1 MSGDAPDG
9 TYSQITGAAHCF
21 AFEKGERRDIPLDDI
36 SDVLKHENAFVWVSL
51 RDPDDELI
59 TKLQEEFDLHELA
72 VEDTRLAHQRPKLEA
87 YGTSLFIV
95 LKTAALD
102 GDALRFGEMHL
113 FVGPNFLLSIKH
125 GQSIDE
131 ARVRQR
137 CDDMATTMSKGPAFV
152 LYALLDFVV
161 DNYRP
166 IIEKFEDRFDELEKN
181 VFADSLDRLLIA
193 DVYKLKR
200 NLLKLRNAA
209 LPVSNICTEL
219 MRLHEDIIPKELR
232 AYFRD
237 VQDHVAHLVTMADSM
252 QDMLNSA
259 MQVNLAL
266 VGVSQNDVVKRL
278 AGWGAILAI
287 PTVVFSLY
295 GMNFRNMPELQ
306 WTYGYPMAVGVTI
319 VGCVLVHRRLVR
331 AGWI

>member
-1 MSGDAPDG
+1 MNDVDG
-9 TYSQITGAAHCF
+9 SLTSSQITGDAHCF
-21 AFEKGERRDIPLDDI
+21 AFEDGKRRDIPLDQI
-36 SDVLKHENAFVWVSL
+36 SDVLLHEGTFVWVSL
-51 RDPDDELI
+51 HDPDNELV
-59 TKLQEEFDLHELA
+59 TKLQSEFDLHELA

-102 GDALRFGEMHL
+102 GEELQFGEMHL

-125 GQSIDE
+125 GRSIDE

-161 DNYRP
+161 DNYQP
-166 IIEKFEDRFDELEKN
+166 IIEQFEDHFEEIEKS
-181 VFADSLDRLLIA
+181 VFGDTMNRLLIG

-209 LPVSNICTEL
+209 LPVSNICMEL

-237 VQDHVAHLVTMADSM
+237 VQDHVAHLVAMADSM
-252 QDMLNSA
+252 QDMLSSA

-306 WTYGYPMAVGVTI
+306 WTYGYPAAVGITI
-319 VGCVLVHRRLVR
+319 VGCILVHRRLVR

>member
-1 MSGDAPDG
+1 MSDITLPASDG
-9 TYSQITGAAHCF
+9 SAHCF
-21 AFEKGERRDIPLDDI
+21 AFEHGERRDIPLDDI
-36 SDVLKHENAFVWVSL
+36 SDVLLREGAFVWVSL
-51 RDPDDELI
+51 RDPDDALI
-59 TKLQEEFDLHELA
+59 TKLQEEFDLHDLA
-72 VEDTRLAHQRPKLEA
+72 IEDTRNAHQRPKLET

-95 LKTAALD
+95 LKTAMLQ
-102 GDALRFGEMHL
+102 GDELHFGEMHL
-113 FVGPNFLLSIKH
+113 FVGPNFLLSVKH
-125 GQSIDE
+125 GESIDE
-131 ARVRQR
+131 TRVRQR
-137 CDDMATTMSKGPAFV
+137 CDDMATMMSKGPAFV

-161 DNYRP
+161 DNYQP
-166 IIEKFEDRFDELEKN
+166 IIEAFEDRFEELEKS
-181 VFADSLDRLLIA
+181 VFDASLDRLLIA

-237 VQDHVAHLVTMADSM
+237 VQDHVAHLVAMADSM
-252 QDMLNSA
+252 QDMLSSA

-278 AGWGAILAI
+278 AGWGAILAV

-295 GMNFRNMPELQ
+295 GMNFKNMPELN
-306 WTYGYPMAVGVTI
+306 WTYGYPMAVGVTV
-319 VGCVLVHRRLVR
+319 VGCVLVYRRLVK

>member
-1 MSGDAPDG
+1 MADP
-9 TYSQITGAAHCF
+9 QCF
-21 AFEKGERRDIPLDDI
+21 AFENGERREISLDEI
-36 SDVLKHENAFVWVSL
+36 SDVLVREGAFVWVSL
-51 RDPDDELI
+51 DDPDDALL
-59 TKLQEEFDLHELA
+59 TKLQQEFDLHELA
-72 VEDTRLAHQRPKLEA
+72 IEDTRTAHQRPKLET

-95 LKTAALD
+95 LKTAMLED
-102 GDALRFGEMHL
+102 DSLHFGEMHL
-113 FVGPNFLLSIKH
+113 FVGPNFLLSVKH
-125 GQSIDE
+125 GESIDE

-137 CDDMATTMSKGPAFV
+137 CDDMATMMSKGPAFV

-161 DNYRP
+161 DNYQP
-166 IIEKFEDRFDELEKN
+166 IVEAFEDRFEELEKS
-181 VFADSLDRLLIA
+181 VFDDSLDRLLIG

-209 LPVSNICTEL
+209 VPVSNICSEL

-237 VQDHVAHLVTMADSM
+237 VQDHVAHLVAMADSM
-252 QDMLNSA
+252 QDMLSSA

-266 VGVSQNDVVKRL
+266 VGVSQNEVVKRL

-295 GMNFRNMPELQ
+295 GMNFKHMPELD
-306 WTYGYPMAVGVTI
+306 WRFGYPMAVGVT
-319 VGCVLVHRRLVR
+319 VLGCVLVYRRLVK